1 MKSDTRSF
9 YTVKRLSILYKVTTL
24 LPSADWELS
33 LQARGLSMLNG
44 KGMGLDRSIGGGRQ
58 ARPRIVCLSECRSKV
73 GTLSKRSY

>member
-33 LQARGLSMLNG
+33 LQARGVSMLNS
-44 KGMGLDRSIGGGRQ
+44 KGMGLDPGI
-58 ARPRIVCLSECRSKV
+58 
-73 GTLSKRSY
+73 